1 MWRAW
6 IQWLKRM
13 PGQPGPEGKTE
24 PAGKTGPAGLIE
36 PGAVEAHPFLDTDW
50 GERERIEKLM
60 EAECRHVQR

>member
-6 IQWLKRM
+6 IQWLRRM
-13 PGQPGPEGKTE
+13 PGLPGLAGKTE
-24 PAGKTGPAGLIE
+24 PVGLIE

-50 GERERIEKLM
+50 GEREHIERLM

>member
-1 MWRAW
+1 MWCAW

-13 PGQPGPEGKTE
+13 LGLPQPVGETEPEGKS
-24 PAGKTGPAGLIE
+24 E

-50 GERERIEKLM
+50 GEREHIERLM